1 MCSALLR
8 LGFAANRRLSVANTR
23 RRSVMDSN
31 HGQHNNAHMAVGS
44 STKHPLNAF
53 SSTTTPPS
61 VVLQAQQEVSSEQ
74 YVFTTVAKSP
84 PASKKS
90 SKKYHPA
97 APHIDFKDKQV

>member
-31 HGQHNNAHMAVGS
+31 HGQHNAHMAVGS

-61 VVLQAQQEVSSEQ
+61 VVLQAQQEVLSEQ